1 MKASMSE
8 ALTAGAVGSVMLAGV
23 GRTMGGLDGVVDG
36 RAVLGSALGTM
47 EDLLKIVLLASM
59 LRLSNMTR
67 AVSLHIG

>member
-1 MKASMSE
+1 MKASISE
-8 ALTAGAVGSVMLAGV
+8 ALTTGAVGSVMLAGV

-36 RAVLGSALGTM
+36 RAVLGSALGTL